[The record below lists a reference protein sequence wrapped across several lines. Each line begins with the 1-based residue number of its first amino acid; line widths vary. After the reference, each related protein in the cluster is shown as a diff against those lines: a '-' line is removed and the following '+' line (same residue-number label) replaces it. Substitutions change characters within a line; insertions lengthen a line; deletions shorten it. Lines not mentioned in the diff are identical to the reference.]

1 MTLLR
6 VTLLASIPD
15 AITNVYVSVLRVR
28 GRLPVA
34 AGLNLV
40 MGLGIVGLSWL
51 LLPALGVS
59 AVGWAFL
66 AAQTGGCAFVAMDL
80 RSHSTQGGV
89 PSKPYASN

>member
-66 AAQTGGCAFVAMDL
+66 AAQTGGCAFVAMGL